1 MSPIM
6 LKLLNLVIRLNIIK
20 ILSHK
25 RWKLTKETLKS
36 LYRSLIGFDLNFF
49 DLAVFSQFFE
59 CHISVII

>member
-1 MSPIM
+1 M
-6 LKLLNLVIRLNIIK
+6 KRLNIIK

-36 LYRSLIGFDLNFF
+36 LYSSLIGFWLEFF

-59 CHISVII
+59 CHISVIIEI